1 MKNVSKHLCGQDF
14 INSCFSGTKWI
25 LQYLSTTIR
34 FWNLDY
40 MHQEASL
47 RLVKLGV
54 VFHIVTSFPT
64 RKDHY
69 NFLFP
74 IILKFHFTPL
84 LTPE

>member
-1 MKNVSKHLCGQDF
+1 MFLSICVGRTLLIVVSAVQNGFCSIYQ
-14 INSCFSGTKWI
+14 
-25 LQYLSTTIR
+25 QP
-34 FWNLDY
+34 FWDLDH

-54 VFHIVTSFPT
+54 VFHIETSFPT

-69 NFLFP
+69 KFLFP